1 MRNAEILAESSA
13 YQSIFELFLSL
24 KVLKR
29 HRQYHI
35 RQIKYIC
42 CHILELIYHLLKLF
56 LKENLLTV
64 DEEFL
69 NLKCICLLFNEDIRN
84 LKELHDLIS
93 HSGLLQFSTET
104 FTIATLQEAIASHD
118 SFDYFSFITV
128 T

>member
-93 HSGLLQFSTET
+93 PYIRIIGKRLHLAQLLQ
-104 FTIATLQEAIASHD
+104 I
-118 SFDYFSFITV
+118 
-128 T
+128 